1 MEQNKP
7 EYHVVSLSGGKD
19 STAMLLMMLEKGMPV
34 DDILFCDTGLE
45 FPGLYAHLD
54 KVEQYIGRPISR
66 IKAPHSF
73 EYYFCQHPIRR
84 KRSTVFAEKY
94 GADHLGYGWAG
105 PKMRWCT
112 ERLKNEPRERY
123 LRKLRETY
131 TVIEYVGLAAD
142 EGYRLERK
150 NNQNPNHRHPLVD
163 WNITEAECLRYCYDH
178 GFDWD
183 GLYEIFC
190 RVSCWCCPLQS
201 LSELRKLYRHFPE
214 LWEQLKTWDG
224 MTWRKFRADYSVE
237 ELEKRFDFEEKW
249 QNAGKPLKS
258 KAFYSALKDR
268 LRGENT

>member
-1 MEQNKP
+1 M
-7 EYHVVSLSGGKD
+7 
-19 STAMLLMMLEKGMPV
+19 
-34 DDILFCDTGLE
+34 DIYNG
-45 FPGLYAHLD
+45 
-54 KVEQYIGRPISR
+54 
-66 IKAPHSF
+66 
-73 EYYFCQHPIRR
+73 
-84 KRSTVFAEKY
+84 
-94 GADHLGYGWAG
+94 
-105 PKMRWCT
+105 
-112 ERLKNEPRERY
+112 
-123 LRKLRETY
+123 
-131 TVIEYVGLAAD
+131 IEYVGLAAD

-183 GLYEIFC
+183 GLYEIFR

-237 ELEKRFDFEEKW
+237 ELEKRFDFEEEW

>member
-54 KVEQYIGRPISR
+54 KVEQYIGRPITR
-66 IKAPHSF
+66 IQAPHSF

-84 KRSTVFAEKY
+84 KRSTTFAEKY

-131 TVIEYVGLAAD
+131 TVIEYVGLPQMRDTAWNARIIKIQTT
-142 EGYRLERK
+142 GIRLWTGTSPKR
-150 NNQNPNHRHPLVD
+150 NAFGIVMTTAL
-163 WNITEAECLRYCYDH
+163 I
-178 GFDWD
+178 
-183 GLYEIFC
+183 
-190 RVSCWCCPLQS
+190 
-201 LSELRKLYRHFPE
+201 
-214 LWEQLKTWDG
+214 G
-224 MTWRKFRADYSVE
+224 MGCMK
-237 ELEKRFDFEEKW
+237 
-249 QNAGKPLKS
+249 
-258 KAFYSALKDR
+258 YSAGCPAGAAHCSRFRSCESCTGTFLNC
-268 LRGENT
+268 GNS

>member
-54 KVEQYIGRPISR
+54 KVEQYIGRPIIR
-66 IKAPHSF
+66 IQAPHSF

-84 KRSTVFAEKY
+84 KRSTTFAEKY

-163 WNITEAECLRYCYDH
+163 WNAFGIVMTTAL
-178 GFDWD
+178 
-183 GLYEIFC
+183 I
-190 RVSCWCCPLQS
+190 
-201 LSELRKLYRHFPE
+201 
-214 LWEQLKTWDG
+214 G
-224 MTWRKFRADYSVE
+224 MGCMK
-237 ELEKRFDFEEKW
+237 
-249 QNAGKPLKS
+249 
-258 KAFYSALKDR
+258 YSAGCPAGAAHCSRFRSCESCTGTFLNC
-268 LRGENT
+268 GNS